1 MSTERAVDPATSPP
15 ADGGGAGR
23 VFALARLG
31 LAVLVLVAVSIAL
44 AKNWSAVARHLAD
57 VSGPAWAL
65 AIAVSLASPILTVL
79 GWRAL
84 LADLGSPLHLAP
96 ASGVFLV
103 GQLGKYLPGSVW
115 SVVAQT
121 EMAARLG
128 VPRRRTGIVGL
139 VTMALALLTGAAV
152 GLPAI
157 PLLLRRGGGDSVWF
171 VAVAA
176 ALLVLA
182 FWPPLLNRMIALGL
196 RMLRRDPLEHA
207 FSGRALL
214 AAALWTTLA
223 WLCTG
228 AITLAFAGEFVEQG
242 TSRWQLLIICLSGFC
257 LASAVGM
264 ASILLPAGVGVRE
277 GVLLLLLV
285 TVMPTSAA
293 TAVVVLTRFVTVAA
307 DVIWAALGW
316 AWARTHHLLPDT

>member
-1 MSTERAVDPATSPP
+1 MRIAAVLL
-15 ADGGGAGR
+15 
-23 VFALARLG
+23 FALATSAAWSQQAISVRAG
-31 LAVLVLVAVSIAL
+31 LVHYLEGTAHI
-44 AKNWSAVARHLAD
+44 D
-57 VSGPAWAL
+57 GT
-65 AIAVSLASPILTVL
+65 PIKMDRSKFSTVKDGGTLTTGDGMAEV
-79 GWRAL
+79 L

-182 FWPPLLNRMIALGL
+182 FWLG
-196 RMLRRDPLEHA
+196 
-207 FSGRALL
+207 
-214 AAALWTTLA
+214 
-223 WLCTG
+223 
-228 AITLAFAGEFVEQG
+228 
-242 TSRWQLLIICLSGFC
+242 
-257 LASAVGM
+257 
-264 ASILLPAGVGVRE
+264 
-277 GVLLLLLV
+277 
-285 TVMPTSAA
+285 
-293 TAVVVLTRFVTVAA
+293 
-307 DVIWAALGW
+307 
-316 AWARTHHLLPDT
+316 

>member
-31 LAVLVLVAVSIAL
+31 LAVLVLLAVSIAL

-57 VSGPAWAL
+57 VSGPAWAF

-182 FWPPLLNRMIALGL
+182 FWPPLLNRMIDSAKAMPVRFGL
-196 RMLRRDPLEHA
+196 TE
-207 FSGRALL
+207 
-214 AAALWTTLA
+214 
-223 WLCTG
+223 G
-228 AITLAFAGEFVEQG
+228 AMASSCAESPSNTRLVAGPCSPPHYGPPSPGCVPER
-242 TSRWQLLIICLSGFC
+242 SRWPSPGNSLSREPRDGNC
-257 LASAVGM
+257 SSSASAGFV
-264 ASILLPAGVGVRE
+264 LP
-277 GVLLLLLV
+277 
-285 TVMPTSAA
+285 PP
-293 TAVVVLTRFVTVAA
+293 
-307 DVIWAALGW
+307 W
-316 AWARTHHLLPDT
+316 AWQASCSRPASGCERVSCCSCSSRSCRRRQQQPWSS